1 MSAAPSARRGKSA
14 FCALCCKFT
23 LASSKLVVDR
33 APLTWKVRY
42 RHSGAARRD
51 GTLESKWRR
60 QSDGKKQA
68 APKKRRK
75 KRKHFSRLLSSLRVP
90 SSQLTCSPFL
100 KLARAT
106 TRATGRA
113 VVDGRVE
120 KERIAERKKMRGHE
134 KEREKA
140 SEKES
145 NRNTI
150 GSLSCCRSLFHAFNV
165 PAPLRVEPA
174 RPRTGRVEARAMVI
188 EGEVR
193 RKKQKRKE
201 RRSEEFYS
209 KKFEEESRVETS
221 FFFSLGRLQLSLSAH
236 KKKQIKQRERGGP
249 QLAPPFKA
257 LSSSPIASSN
267 HRQVAAATEAGAR
280 GRERP
285 LLGRERDDKGSVFFL
300 QPKDTDG
307 SSGERDC

>member
-1 MSAAPSARRGKSA
+1 MFGWRASLLVRDRRKQEPPPRERRGSLVSAAPSARRGKSA
-14 FCALCCKFT
+14 FWALCCKFT

-145 NRNTI
+145 NRSTI
-150 GSLSCCRSLFHAFNV
+150 GSLSC
-165 PAPLRVEPA
+165 
-174 RPRTGRVEARAMVI
+174 
-188 EGEVR
+188 
-193 RKKQKRKE
+193 
-201 RRSEEFYS
+201 
-209 KKFEEESRVETS
+209 
-221 FFFSLGRLQLSLSAH
+221 LSLLPLSFPRFQRTSTVAGGARKAAH
-236 KKKQIKQRERGGP
+236 
-249 QLAPPFKA
+249 
-257 LSSSPIASSN
+257 
-267 HRQVAAATEAGAR
+267 GAR
-280 GRERP
+280 GGKGHGDRRGSKEKEAEKERKAK
-285 LLGRERDDKGSVFFL
+285 RRVL
-300 QPKDTDG
+300 QQ
-307 SSGERDC
+307 EV